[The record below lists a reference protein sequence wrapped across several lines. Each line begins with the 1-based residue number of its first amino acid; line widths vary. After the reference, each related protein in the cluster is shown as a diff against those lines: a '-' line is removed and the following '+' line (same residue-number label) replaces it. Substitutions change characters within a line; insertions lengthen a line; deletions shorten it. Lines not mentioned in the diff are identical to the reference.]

1 MVLLISAVVYLLY
14 RVYHLEKY
22 FTKDYEREY
31 GPSTIERRDPSEQ
44 NVNAEM
50 EMAKNMS
57 KPSGRRSK

>member
-1 MVLLISAVVYLLY
+1 M
-14 RVYHLEKY
+14 YHLEKY

-44 NVNAEM
+44 NANAEM